1 MAKKR
6 EIYRVQIIPLE
17 LENKEDIDLLKEVAF
32 GQKRTYN
39 HITDSISGIKNYL
52 LIKDG
57 NRTNVHRKVI
67 AEMEY
72 IRSINF
78 EYKSVMINKAV
89 GNIKS
94 NWSQTLKKV
103 RSAVRNN
110 EGLTKEDRRYIFTI
124 LKIPEF
130 LHIVLNRKGTIDYK
144 GNKYLAKYNGIVNT
158 KKLNNLIRRY
168 VRRYK
173 VKIPKIRNS
182 NNVYLTKN
190 NYGLLASDETNKV
203 IKITTTRANR
213 GNRITAKM
221 KTKFNKDKRSIQIR
235 ILENDKLEILAPF
248 TQRVRS
254 YSQNEAVLGLDLGM
268 RDILSLSNGNT
279 YGMNSTQYFYTY
291 SDEMKRPNKS
301 RLWSKYYNELY
312 NGNYEKAEHIL
323 NNNLSNKQH
332 KEQLRR
338 RKEHCKS
345 IVNKAIRDMVKN
357 EGLKEIIR
365 EDLSW
370 KSDKNKIFSGRQ
382 RNRFNTWLKGYI
394 IERLEAYCEKN
405 TIKVTIV
412 NPAYTSQICHI
423 CKKFG
428 KRKNETFTCEE
439 HGEMNADSNASINI
453 CDRKNESNITLNSK
467 PEYVKAYY
475 EKLAQK

>member
-1 MAKKR
+1 MGKKR
-6 EIYRVQIIPLE
+6 EVSRVQIIPLE
-17 LENKEDIDLLKEVAF
+17 LQDKEDINLLKEVAF

-52 LIKDG
+52 LVKDG
-57 NRTNVHRKVI
+57 KRTDVRRKVI

-78 EYKSVMINKAV
+78 EYKSVMMDKAV

-94 NWSQTLKKV
+94 NWSQTLNKV

-130 LHIVLNRKGTIDYK
+130 LHIVLNRKGTIDYE
-144 GNKYLAKYNGIVNT
+144 GNKYLSQFHGIVNT

-173 VKIPKIRNS
+173 VKISKIRNS

-203 IKITTTRANR
+203 IKITTTMANR
-213 GNRITAKM
+213 GNRITATM

-235 ILENDKLEILAPF
+235 ILLGDKLEILAPF

-254 YSQNEAVLGLDLGM
+254 YSQNEAILGLDLGM

-291 SDEMKRPNKS
+291 SDEMRRPNKS

-312 NGNYEKAEHIL
+312 IIFVLIFHNMLLHIL
-323 NNNLSNKQH
+323 VLNLK
-332 KEQLRR
+332 
-338 RKEHCKS
+338 
-345 IVNKAIRDMVKN
+345 
-357 EGLKEIIR
+357 
-365 EDLSW
+365 
-370 KSDKNKIFSGRQ
+370 
-382 RNRFNTWLKGYI
+382 
-394 IERLEAYCEKN
+394 
-405 TIKVTIV
+405 
-412 NPAYTSQICHI
+412 
-423 CKKFG
+423 
-428 KRKNETFTCEE
+428 
-439 HGEMNADSNASINI
+439 
-453 CDRKNESNITLNSK
+453 
-467 PEYVKAYY
+467 
-475 EKLAQK
+475 